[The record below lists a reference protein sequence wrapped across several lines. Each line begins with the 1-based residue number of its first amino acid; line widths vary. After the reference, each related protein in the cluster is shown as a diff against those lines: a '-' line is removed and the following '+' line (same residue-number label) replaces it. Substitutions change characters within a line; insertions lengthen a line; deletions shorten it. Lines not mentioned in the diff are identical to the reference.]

1 MDRGTLISCTFS
13 LLQRVRWCEDVV
25 VCSYSPSSMRCE
37 YVVWCSYLPSFVCY
51 DHVVW
56 RASRVQVTVCS
67 TIFDDLFWWKAPQTR
82 ESNQIMTEDAAHQTK
97 GKERDWMEDEVMN
110 LKRTEE
116 SRTRWRFRV
125 CAIPSNAQKEVRRAR
140 HVVGGTQSRK
150 NSLSVLFGERHS
162 FPSNIMC
169 CVCGGVLVFPELL
182 VCAQTML
189 VCRRGIR
196 GTRRLERGNSIS
208 MDMETDTM
216 GCEKIPNGV
225 RDVTK
230 MSKHVDRLVQSR
242 QKLSLRLNVQDSWD
256 SQARL
261 RTS

>member
-1 MDRGTLISCTFS
+1 
-13 LLQRVRWCEDVV
+13 
-25 VCSYSPSSMRCE
+25 
-37 YVVWCSYLPSFVCY
+37 
-51 DHVVW
+51 
-56 RASRVQVTVCS
+56 
-67 TIFDDLFWWKAPQTR
+67 
-82 ESNQIMTEDAAHQTK
+82 MTEDAAHQTK

-110 LKRTEE
+110 LKRTGGVKNEMTVQGMCTTFKRTKGGEE
-116 SRTRWRFRV
+116 DSTRCLRFSTPQEVLV
-125 CAIPSNAQKEVRRAR
+125 C
-140 HVVGGTQSRK
+140 
-150 NSLSVLFGERHS
+150 LFGERHS

-189 VCRRGIR
+189 VCCRGIR

-216 GCEKIPNGV
+216 ACEKIPNGV

-230 MSKHVDRLVQSR
+230 MKTSRNMSIRLLQSR

>member
-1 MDRGTLISCTFS
+1 
-13 LLQRVRWCEDVV
+13 
-25 VCSYSPSSMRCE
+25 
-37 YVVWCSYLPSFVCY
+37 
-51 DHVVW
+51 
-56 RASRVQVTVCS
+56 
-67 TIFDDLFWWKAPQTR
+67 
-82 ESNQIMTEDAAHQTK
+82 MTEDAAHQTK
-97 GKERDWMEDEVMN
+97 GKERDWTEDEVMN
-110 LKRTEE
+110 LKRTGGVKNEMTAQGMCTTFKRTKGGEE
-116 SRTRWRFRV
+116 DSTRCLRYSIPQEFLV
-125 CAIPSNAQKEVRRAR
+125 C
-140 HVVGGTQSRK
+140 
-150 NSLSVLFGERHS
+150 LFGERHS

-216 GCEKIPNGV
+216 ACEKIPNGV

-230 MSKHVDRLVQSR
+230 MKTSRNMSIRLLQSR

>member
-1 MDRGTLISCTFS
+1 MFEVLNPQEV
-13 LLQRVRWCEDVV
+13 L
-25 VCSYSPSSMRCE
+25 VC
-37 YVVWCSYLPSFVCY
+37 
-51 DHVVW
+51 
-56 RASRVQVTVCS
+56 
-67 TIFDDLFWWKAPQTR
+67 
-82 ESNQIMTEDAAHQTK
+82 
-97 GKERDWMEDEVMN
+97 
-110 LKRTEE
+110 
-116 SRTRWRFRV
+116 
-125 CAIPSNAQKEVRRAR
+125 
-140 HVVGGTQSRK
+140 
-150 NSLSVLFGERHS
+150 LFGERHS
-162 FPSNIMC
+162 FPSNLMC
-169 CVCGGVLVFPELL
+169 CVCVCGVLVLPELLVLCSCCVVLVFPELL

-230 MSKHVDRLVQSR
+230 MKTSRNMSIRLLQSR